1 MWTVWG
7 VFVWKMR
14 KSGLEF
20 SCVYEH
26 AVHACVLPSAHVSPV
41 SCTLLN
47 SQLELVYSAQVL
59 QHQQQ
64 LCRDHEPVALS
75 VEVGVHL
82 LLHSL

>member
-1 MWTVWG
+1 MHAYSLALTYPQHPAP
-7 VFVWKMR
+7 
-14 KSGLEF
+14 F
-20 SCVYEH
+20 SI
-26 AVHACVLPSAHVSPV
+26 
-41 SCTLLN
+41 LN
-47 SQLELVYSAQVL
+47 LVYSAQVL